1 MALVTKSSL
10 FGSSATNAVGKGRA
24 GRVVAFEEQQHQL
37 GEYHQ
42 TDAAVDE
49 SPTAVK
55 QPDTS
60 AAAAHTASAADMKSS
75 SADGQHAK
83 RVSSTT
89 TARATVEAHRG
100 DSRWQR
106 KRVTLWKALLFLVDC
121 TSTGLTLM
129 TVLRENMLLVG
140 FTGRYDSI
148 RSRLAHGS
156 INFNTIHNEIIDPKF
171 VPSLEEISK
180 TWRFYTLPSRSPA
193 TVNEDRSTCLRVN
206 SISGNFM
213 SINFDDFWGKGAR
226 RDQIYLFSISAFNC
240 QVINFTPVWI
250 KTNCTQQQPDNTW
263 DDQAVLNSV
272 STVSG
277 PASGDITSAAMNNS
291 RCNRYILKHF
301 NALKVDR
308 TICTAVVKD
317 PGIVGVP
324 YLKCLGRADEQFR
337 YLTDLMVFQSY
348 WRGGP
353 YHGEFQTSDCT
364 ALPVAKTKDLSY
376 TLFQAAQVDQGVRVV
391 AAFDQ
396 DNWLQYLASLAY
408 SIMSILMIFRGLLR
422 AILRTDIIQ
431 YVPRRARFRNFKS
444 AIFSA
449 LRLSTIFPDDRRE
462 VLTFQGAVSLAPV
475 EWMNHWAYSTVSIAD
490 AVANIRPTAMIF
502 QLSVYMITFKMTFAN
517 FLFMFSAV
525 TKMTWMIC
533 LLTSVLRIGV
543 KLLLRLLRVTGLLRN
558 SLMVRLEWYVDA
570 ANIFVS
576 YKMYSVMLC
585 VLLAILVEARKSTTF
600 MVRQPNAK
608 RANYGSVSD
617 IAEFW
622 ESEIIDDFQVLFGI
636 VLFWGLALGLFL
648 VSCTKYHY
656 VARNRVIR
664 ALQER
669 YLFVGWDVFSTMENL
684 GMDPFNETLVDS
696 VEQCA
701 MTNCSYGAL
710 IQQFSVSGPQGFL
723 DFAGDDIFM
732 PVGDDNSNSN
742 GDDKQKALG
751 LYYSPYKAMCMGL
764 LDQKLQ
770 TTKRNAAIANTFA
783 EDSPRE
789 TDDSFLD
796 STRGN
801 HVVPVNGDSSSSPH
815 DKRAPHWANHMF
827 HLYVESRWG
836 KVLLVDDA
844 HRGRFV
850 KNPHS
855 HQFEYV
861 VRDAL
866 TYIPEEDRHM
876 LLGKDRR
883 FRIR

>member
-1 MALVTKSSL
+1 MTLMIKSSL
-10 FGSSATNAVGKGRA
+10 FGSSVAAAGKGGA
-24 GRVVAFEEQQHQL
+24 GRVVAFEEQQHQHDAL
-37 GEYHQ
+37 HQ
-42 TDAAVDE
+42 TDAVIDE
-49 SPTAVK
+49 SPAVVK
-55 QPDTS
+55 QPD
-60 AAAAHTASAADMKSS
+60 ASAEAANTAPVAVIKAI
-75 SADGQHAK
+75 SADKLHTK
-83 RVSSTT
+83 RISSTA
-89 TARATVEAHRG
+89 TARATIEAHRG

-121 TSTGLTLM
+121 TATGLTLM
-129 TVLRENMLLVG
+129 TVLRENILLVG

-148 RSRLAHGS
+148 RSRLLHGS
-156 INFNTIHNEIIDPKF
+156 INFNTIHNEIVDPKF
-171 VPSLEEISK
+171 IPNLEEISK
-180 TWRFYTLPSRSPA
+180 TWRFYTLPPRSPA

-240 QVINFTPVWI
+240 QVINFTPAWI
-250 KTNCTQQQPDNTW
+250 KSNCTQQQQLDNTW
-263 DDQAVLNSV
+263 DDQTILNSV
-272 STVSG
+272 STVTAT
-277 PASGDITSAAMNNS
+277 ASGDTTAAANAS

-301 NALKVDR
+301 DTLKVDR
-308 TICTAVVKD
+308 TIRTAVVKD

-324 YLKCLGRADEQFR
+324 FLRCLGRADEKFL
-337 YLTDLMVFQSY
+337 YLTDLTVFQSF

-353 YHGEFQTSDCT
+353 YHGEFQTSECT
-364 ALPVAKTKDLSY
+364 ALPVAKTKDMTY
-376 TLFQAAQVDQGVRVV
+376 MLFQAAPVDQGVRVV

-396 DNWLQYLASLAY
+396 DNWLRYLASLAY
-408 SIMSILMIFRGLLR
+408 SVMSILMIFRGLLR
-422 AILRTDIIQ
+422 AILRADIIQ

-444 AIFSA
+444 AMFFA
-449 LRLSTIFPDDRRE
+449 LRLSTIFPDDQRE

-475 EWMNHWAYSTVSIAD
+475 EWMNHWVYSSVSIAD
-490 AVANIRPTAMIF
+490 AVANIRPTAVIF
-502 QLSVYMITFKMTFAN
+502 QLSVYMITFKMTFYN

-543 KLLLRLLRVTGLLRN
+543 KLLLRLLRVIGLLRN
-558 SLMVRLEWYVDA
+558 SLMVRLEWYVNA

-585 VLLAILVEARKSTTF
+585 VLLATLVEARKSTTF

-622 ESEIIDDFQVLFGI
+622 ESEIINDFQVLFGI
-636 VLFWGLALGLFL
+636 ILVWGLALSLFL
-648 VSCTKYHY
+648 VSCTKYRY
-656 VARNRVIR
+656 VAHNRVIR

-669 YLFVGWDVFSTMENL
+669 YLFVGWDVFSTMESL
-684 GMDPFNETLVDS
+684 GMDPFNDALVDP

-710 IQQFSVSGPQGFL
+710 IQQFSVSGPRGFL

-732 PVGDDNSNSN
+732 PVGDKDGSSEE
-742 GDDKQKALG
+742 KHKALA

-764 LDQKLQ
+764 LDHKLQ
-770 TTKRNAAIANTFA
+770 TSKRNATIANTIA

-789 TDDSFLD
+789 TDDSCLYSF
-796 STRGN
+796 RGN
-801 HVVPVNGDSSSSPH
+801 HVVPLEGNSNS
-815 DKRAPHWANHMF
+815 DKRAPHWASHVF

-836 KVLLVDDA
+836 KVLLVDDV

-850 KNPHS
+850 TNPHS
-855 HQFEYV
+855 HQLEYV

-866 TYIPEEDRHM
+866 AYIPEEDRHM